1 MISAYFDAQAVTWDE
16 EPYRL
21 ARAEAVAA
29 GIRRQLPLNSSMN
42 GFEFGCGTGLLSF
55 CLQADLGGI
64 TLADTSPAMLEV
76 LKGKLDA
83 TGSRHMRPWKLDQE
97 NSSFPAESFDLVYSL
112 MTFHHIEDI
121 ARLLGKLR
129 ALLKSCGYL
138 CVADLDREDGS
149 FHNEETVPH
158 HGFDRNEL
166 KRLVCSV
173 GFRDVVFETVF
184 EICKSTN
191 GVEKSFPVFLMI
203 AQADTLLAT

>member
-1 MISAYFDAQAVTWDE
+1 MNSAYFDAQAVTWDE

-83 TGSRHMRPWKLDQE
+83 TGSR
-97 NSSFPAESFDLVYSL
+97 
-112 MTFHHIEDI
+112 T
-121 ARLLGKLR
+121 
-129 ALLKSCGYL
+129 
-138 CVADLDREDGS
+138 
-149 FHNEETVPH
+149 
-158 HGFDRNEL
+158 
-166 KRLVCSV
+166 
-173 GFRDVVFETVF
+173 
-184 EICKSTN
+184 
-191 GVEKSFPVFLMI
+191 
-203 AQADTLLAT
+203 